1 MIELTEFINVT
12 ETKLFYPG
20 AMYPPANEIPRLAKY
35 KRGRIIYRG
44 RHAEIYDRAS
54 ALLQDTPHADQ
65 LKTLFIAVNV
75 MDVLC
80 TKPADLLVGDRPTFD
95 AGTGAGSTQQTRLD
109 SIVEENDLTQMIYE
123 QAIGGAY
130 RGDSFI
136 KTYYG
141 QRADLSEIEQAG
153 LTPPKVPL
161 EPIIEPVDP
170 SIVFPELSRGSK
182 KAFKAI
188 NIAWIEHE
196 ISRTSRIF
204 PVVPG
209 VMQAEKSYLNVERHL
224 PGYVIYERYRVDDAG
239 VDTRW
244 GAPISTYYIGERVP
258 TGREVDVVETGLPV
272 MLVDHAPHKATDDD
286 WRGESTVEKLESV
299 LSAINDRLVQ
309 IDYILWK
316 HSDPTA
322 YGPEFDE
329 ADTVRFG
336 GRYIPLDKTDA
347 TPGYMT
353 WDSQLEG
360 AFKELDVLLGLVYQV
375 AETPQWLF
383 GTTLA
388 ADKGGTGTS
397 HTDAGAIKAR
407 FMPILSKVKRI
418 RAHVDRAIRNAL
430 WKAQLLENAANVG
443 VDGFTAYEP
452 AYPVINWRDGIPQDP
467 KEAAEVAQIR
477 TGNKP
482 TQSVKDAIRELDGIS
497 DAEAEAV
504 LARIEADEQRAN
516 GTVESSIFNGDAA

>member
-1 MIELTEFINVT
+1 
-12 ETKLFYPG
+12 
-20 AMYPPANEIPRLAKY
+20 
-35 KRGRIIYRG
+35 
-44 RHAEIYDRAS
+44 
-54 ALLQDTPHADQ
+54 
-65 LKTLFIAVNV
+65 
-75 MDVLC
+75 
-80 TKPADLLVGDRPTFD
+80 
-95 AGTGAGSTQQTRLD
+95 
-109 SIVEENDLTQMIYE
+109 
-123 QAIGGAY
+123 
-130 RGDSFI
+130 
-136 KTYYG
+136 
-141 QRADLSEIEQAG
+141 
-153 LTPPKVPL
+153 
-161 EPIIEPVDP
+161 
-170 SIVFPELSRGSK
+170 
-182 KAFKAI
+182 
-188 NIAWIEHE
+188 
-196 ISRTSRIF
+196 
-204 PVVPG
+204 
-209 VMQAEKSYLNVERHL
+209 
-224 PGYVIYERYRVDDAG
+224 
-239 VDTRW
+239 
-244 GAPISTYYIGERVP
+244 
-258 TGREVDVVETGLPV
+258 

-299 LSAINDRLVQ
+299 LSAINDRLAQ

-397 HTDAGAIKAR
+397 HTDAGAIKA
-407 FMPILSKVKRI
+407 
-418 RAHVDRAIRNAL
+418 RNAL

-516 GTVESSIFNGDAA
+516 GTVESSIFNGDVA